1 MKSIAITSACAV
13 VVAVLCTVPASVSY
27 GSEDSPARAQEPP
40 AASFGP
46 APVESAIENPPSLVK
61 EMAVLTRR
69 GISAARASQA
79 LALQTE
85 VAETGLAGKVADA
98 LADSYA
104 GVWFDPAAAKFH
116 IGVTSNASKRLAERI
131 ASRVAPVA
139 DVVVTPVRSTWAELI
154 AAQSRLKVVLARPL
168 AAGEATTGID
178 PSRNAVSIAL
188 SSSVSSRERVA
199 VARSAAAAGVN
210 VSIDVSLPSL
220 LRSQK
225 DAKKNCESTFVSGK
239 AYCEETITSGVKISP
254 GCTAGPMLIEGSETY
269 MVTSGHCFGE
279 MSVGHGAVNEVVTSQ
294 YVAGAQ
300 LEIGKEGEWY
310 YNKERDMA
318 VVKVSR
324 AAKNFTEPM
333 PNPVPA
339 LVAEWVKSPKT
350 PHAVEGQ
357 EEAIGHQMVCHE
369 GQTTGEKCGEVTALN
384 VEDAGVEHLV
394 EASACAEL
402 GDSGGPYFMRTLTGE
417 ILIEGIHASS
427 NQCLEPFLAYFEPLL
442 DLLGFPELGILKTFG
457 KELLTT
463 ASELRAA
470 ETTLSAEWLAN
481 GSAIVAALASE
492 TSIEFL
498 LEDNKTAAG
507 KFAVLCNGILS
518 GTVGPGGEALVEK
531 LLNLAKEEIVLLGL
545 ALLGTGAGS
554 DCVTVSGC
562 AEGTAASP
570 IEVWAEKL
578 SWPGL
583 LFKMENGTIAE
594 LLEGA
599 AFQILCLVFG
609 ITAEDL
615 CEASALEFTALN
627 DPVTGDAEIPAGQ
640 AGLPFGTCTMGGAE
654 TGVLETDAIAPI
666 SLTSGELLTVS

>member
-1 MKSIAITSACAV
+1 MRSITISGACAV
-13 VVAVLCTVPASVSY
+13 AVAVLCMTPASVSY
-27 GSEDSPARAQEPP
+27 GSEEGLAHAQESPAAP
-40 AASFGP
+40 FGP
-46 APVESAIENPPSLVK
+46 APVESAIENPSPLVK
-61 EMAVLTRR
+61 EMTVLTGR

-79 LALQTE
+79 IGLQIE
-85 VAETGLAGKVADA
+85 VAKTGLAAKVADA

-116 IGVTSNASKRLAERI
+116 IGVTSNASKRVAERI
-131 ASRVAPVA
+131 AAKVGFAA
-139 DVVVTPVRSTWAELI
+139 DVVVTSVRSTWDELI
-154 AAQSRLKVVLARPL
+154 AAQERLKEMLAEPL

-188 SSSVSSRERVA
+188 SSSVSSRERPELE
-199 VARSAAAAGVN
+199 RSAVAAGVN
-210 VSIDVSLPSL
+210 VSIDVSPPLL

-239 AYCEETITSGVKISP
+239 AYCEETITSGVKMST

-279 MSVGHGAVNEVVTSQ
+279 MSLAHGEVKEVVTSQ

-310 YNKERDMA
+310 YEKERDMA
-318 VVKVSR
+318 IVKVNR

-339 LVAEWVKSPKT
+339 LVAEWEKSPKT
-350 PHAVEGQ
+350 PHAVEGE
-357 EEAIGHQMVCHE
+357 EEAIGGQMVCHE

-427 NQCLEPFLAYFEPLL
+427 NQCLEPFLAYFEPLR
-442 DLLGFPELGILKTFG
+442 DLLGFPERGILKTFG

-463 ASELRAA
+463 GNELRTA

-481 GSAIVAALASE
+481 GSAIATALASE

-498 LEDNKTAAG
+498 LEDNKTLVG
-507 KFAVLCNGILS
+507 KAAVLCNGILS
-518 GTVGPGGEALVEK
+518 GTVGPGAEALIEK

-562 AEGTAASP
+562 AEGTATSP

-578 SWPGL
+578 SWPAL

-599 AFQILCLVFG
+599 GFVILCLVAG
-609 ITAEDL
+609 ISAEDL
-615 CEASALEFTALN
+615 CEASAAEFTALN
-627 DPVTGDAEIPAGQ
+627 DPITGDAEIPAGQ

-654 TGVLETDAIAPI
+654 TGVIETDAIASI
-666 SLTSGELLTVS
+666 TLTSGELLTVS